1 MMILVK
7 QAIQKESYDIN
18 RDLPYLRH
26 SNLKLVKAPSLSKL
40 SAQPAETKVTSLQ
53 TESVKGQNVQ
63 PQQRNYFLERITA
76 LIEENLDNEDFRITE
91 LCRSAGISR
100 AQLHRNIKKFANVS
114 TTEFINGIRLQ
125 HARAL
130 LLQTD
135 LNIGQIAFAVG
146 YKDRA
151 YFSRLFSQV
160 FQISPRALRKT
171 AISLV

>member
-1 MMILVK
+1 MTIVK
-7 QAIQKESYDIN
+7 QAIQKESYDLN
-18 RDLPYLRH
+18 HNLPYLRH
-26 SNLKLVKAPSLSKL
+26 SNLKLVKAPSINKL
-40 SAQPAETKVTSLQ
+40 SVQPQEAKVTSLE
-53 TESVKGQNVQ
+53 TEAVQ
-63 PQQRNYFLERITA
+63 GHNFQPLQRSYFLERITA
-76 LIEENLDNEDFRITE
+76 LIEDNLDNEDFRITE

-114 TTEFINGIRLQ
+114 TTEFINGIRLK
-125 HARAL
+125 HARIM